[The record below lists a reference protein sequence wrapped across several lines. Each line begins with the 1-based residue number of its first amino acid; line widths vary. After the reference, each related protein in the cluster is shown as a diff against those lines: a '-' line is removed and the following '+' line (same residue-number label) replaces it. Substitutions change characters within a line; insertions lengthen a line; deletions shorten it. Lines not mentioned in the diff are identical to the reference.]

1 MKMTKGL
8 LMTALITGTLMSS
21 AAAFAEELQE
31 YTLDPM
37 VITAQ
42 RMETKDLQTP
52 AAVEVVTKER
62 IENSGAGSAYDVL
75 QNSLGIMSSAQG
87 PNGAAM
93 GSMTSKIIIRGV
105 DKGTLVMV
113 DGVPMNQDGK
123 YNLEDIPS
131 EMIEKIEIVRG
142 GGSVLYGSE
151 ATGGVVNIIT
161 KNTVKNSV
169 KVSAGNYGRERYA
182 VSVGADR
189 FNATA
194 SLENRGKIANMTTT
208 VKNTAMGK
216 TSYRHYDYVKGE
228 SKGILWNYNINDN
241 VKFTHNY
248 VENNNVMDV
257 IDNKYLK
264 SPYQRKE
271 YDDHN
276 NTFALAIDD
285 KHGFTSNISYGT
297 QERNYDQTTWNSKG
311 AISSAIKYS
320 WRKGHNTNINVQKV
334 FDVNEKDKFLVG
346 ASFKREDLD
355 VYNSAS
361 KKMGNTPAKPE
372 RTGAY
377 NRDIYSLYASYDWQ
391 MTDVDKLIVNLRETF
406 VRNAKGD
413 NTDLSTGVT
422 NKTVQMN
429 QNKFTPEIQY
439 IRDLTDNSSFYAKAG
454 KSYRLPELTKIFGGS
469 VILPSVDLKPE
480 HGVHYE
486 IGYKLNEANRS
497 WRLAVFNY
505 DVKDAIE
512 SISGSAA
519 TGDLVYSNTDVKNTG
534 VELSLNVKHNDNLDS
549 FWGVTY
555 SNPKQKSF
563 KTSSSAGSE
572 WIKYNNQFQFNMGVN
587 YHADKFASALSANY
601 IGMRTDGT
609 SASHDRMKPALYTDL
624 HFSYAPEKNQ
634 KAFLH
639 INNLLDRKDYTTS
652 KGPNETTYG
661 YYTTGINFIVGYEYS
676 F

>member
-1 MKMTKGL
+1 
-8 LMTALITGTLMSS
+8 MTALITGSVIWGGTNV
-21 AAAFAEELQE
+21 FAEELQE

-52 AAVEVVTKER
+52 AAVEVVTKEK

-216 TSYRHYDYVKGE
+216 TSYRHFDYVKGE

-248 VENNNVMDV
+248 VENNNVMDI
-257 IDNKYLK
+257 IDNTYLK

-355 VYNSAS
+355 VYNSKT
-361 KKMGNTPAKPE
+361 KKMGNNPEKPE

-413 NTDLSTGVT
+413 NTDLSTGIT
-422 NKTVQMN
+422 TKTVQMN
-429 QNKFTPEIQY
+429 QSKFTPEIQY
-439 IRDLTDNSSFYAKAG
+439 IHDLTDNSSFYAKAG

-486 IGYKLNEANRS
+486 MGYKLNEANRS
-497 WRLAVFNY
+497 WRLAIFNY
-505 DVKDAIE
+505 DIKDAIE
-512 SISGSAA
+512 SISGSAQA
-519 TGDLVYSNTDVKNTG
+519 GNLVYSNTDVKNTG

-563 KTSSSAGSE
+563 KTDNSAGGE

-609 SASHDRMKPALYTDL
+609 SAVHDRMKPALYTDL

-652 KGPNETTYG
+652 KGPDETTYG
-661 YYTTGINFIVGYEYS
+661 YYTTGINFMVGYEYS

>member
-228 SKGILWNYNINDN
+228 SKSILWNYNINDN

-429 QNKFTPEIQY
+429 QNKFTPEMQY
-439 IRDLTDNSSFYAKAG
+439 IRNLTDNSSFYAKAG

-563 KTSSSAGSE
+563 KTSSSAGGE

-661 YYTTGINFIVGYEYS
+661 YYTTGINFMVGYEYS